1 LLKTR
6 NKPYTNTLAA
16 ITTKIR
22 MNKKQLN
29 ELTDE
34 ELLKKAEKIKST
46 QIIDA
51 TLIGVL
57 IGILIYSITA
67 GNFSYFFGIIL
78 LYAIY
83 KLANKDKYKKSEI
96 ESLLKKRKLK

>member
-1 LLKTR
+1 
-6 NKPYTNTLAA
+6 
-16 ITTKIR
+16 
-22 MNKKQLN
+22 MSKKQLN

-34 ELLKKAEKIKST
+34 ELLKEAKKVKST

-67 GNFSYFFGIIL
+67 DNFSFFFGIIL
-78 LYAIY
+78 LYAVY
-83 KLANKDKYKKSEI
+83 KLANKDKYKKTEI
-96 ESLLKKRKLK
+96 ESLLKKRNLK

>member
-1 LLKTR
+1 
-6 NKPYTNTLAA
+6 
-16 ITTKIR
+16 

>member
-1 LLKTR
+1 
-6 NKPYTNTLAA
+6 
-16 ITTKIR
+16 
-22 MNKKQLN
+22 MKKKLN

-34 ELLKKAEKIKST
+34 ELLKESKKIKST

-67 GNFSYFFGIIL
+67 SNFSFFFGIIL
-78 LYAIY
+78 LYAVY
-83 KLANKDKYKKSEI
+83 RLANKDKYKKTEI